1 MSKRRCEEYTHGK
14 KRVKNDKIKI
24 SRLIFMLTTWEY
36 TSSHKITS
44 LTPEIQK
51 IWSKQL
57 IGPFMANLLSKRLKC
72 PKTEHLSE
80 KQLQS

>member
-14 KRVKNDKIKI
+14 KGSKMTKSI

-72 PKTEHLSE
+72 PKTEHLSG